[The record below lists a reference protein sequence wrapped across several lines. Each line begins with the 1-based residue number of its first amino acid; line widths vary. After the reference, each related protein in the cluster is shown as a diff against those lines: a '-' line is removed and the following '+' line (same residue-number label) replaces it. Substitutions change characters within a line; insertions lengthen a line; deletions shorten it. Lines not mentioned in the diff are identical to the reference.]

1 MFIIILSLDD
11 STNLLLLLLI
21 KLIGSLQPTKNYL
34 YLLTFFVGSITVHF
48 SCHFTIIFDPKDM
61 LGA

>member
-11 STNLLLLLLI
+11 STNFLLLLLI
-21 KLIGSLQPTKNYL
+21 KLIGSLQATKNYL

>member
-34 YLLTFFVGSITVHF
+34 YLLTFFVGSIRVHF

>member
-11 STNLLLLLLI
+11 STNFLLLLLI